1 MEYRFKTKPFQ
12 HQLDALEESWNKEVW
27 ALFMEMG
34 TGKTKVCIDNMAIL
48 YDKGKINAALVIVPN
63 GIKRNWRN
71 ELQIHLVDHIKYR
84 VAIWSASPKK
94 EEKKELDQLSVMA
107 DDLTILIMN
116 VEALSTGRGRD
127 FARSFLLR
135 HSAMCVVDE
144 STTIKNHS
152 AQRTKNILK
161 LSDLSKYRRIMTGSP
176 VTKSPLDLFS
186 QIQFLDPWLIDQQ
199 SYYSFRARYAVIVSR
214 SVGSHSFQHV
224 VKYQRLDELQEKVK
238 NFSTRVLKSE
248 CLDLPEKLYTKRTV
262 AMTPEQL
269 KAYVEMKKSALTFLE
284 NNKMM
289 TAATVLTQLI
299 RLHQITC
306 GHVKT
311 DEGEVISLKNNRI
324 QELLNVL
331 EETSGKVIIWAV
343 YRHDIRAI
351 EKAIGDIY
359 GKENVASY
367 YGDTKDS
374 DRQHIVDRFQDIND
388 DLRFFVGNPKTG
400 GYGLTLTS
408 SHTVVYYSNDYSLEI
423 RMQSEDRAHR
433 IGQTSKVTYVDLM
446 AEHTIDEKIVKA
458 LNAKIDLASQV
469 MGEDPKKI
477 LFS

>member
-12 HQLDALEESWNKEVW
+12 HQLDALKESWNKEVW

-34 TGKTKVCIDNMAIL
+34 TGKTKVCIDNIAIL
-48 YDKGKINAALVIVPN
+48 YDKGKINATLIIVPN

-71 ELQIHLVDHIKYR
+71 ELEIHMADHINYR
-84 VAIWSASPKK
+84 VGIWSASPKK
-94 EEKKELDQLSVMA
+94 EEKKELDQLSIIA
-107 DDLTILIMN
+107 DDLTLLIMN
-116 VEALSTGRGRD
+116 VEALSTTRGRD

-135 HSAMCVVDE
+135 NQSMCVVDE
-144 STTIKNHS
+144 STTIKNH
-152 AQRTKNILK
+152 AAARTKNIIK
-161 LSDLSKYRRIMTGSP
+161 LAELAKYRRIMTGSP

-186 QIQFLDPWLIDQQ
+186 QIQFLDPYLIDQQ
-199 SYYSFRARYAVIVSR
+199 SYYSFRARYAVVVQR
-214 SVGSHSFQHV
+214 SVGTHSFQHI
-224 VKYQRLDELQEKVK
+224 VKYQRLDELQEKIK
-238 NFSTRVLKSE
+238 NFSTRILKSE
-248 CLDLPEKLYTKRTV
+248 CLDLPEKLYTKRVVT
-262 AMTPEQL
+262 MTPEQL

-284 NNKMM
+284 NNKIM

-311 DEGEVISLKNNRI
+311 DDGEIKAIKNNRI

-331 EETSGKVIIWAV
+331 EETTGKVIIWAV
-343 YRHDIRAI
+343 YRHDIQAI
-351 EKAIGDIY
+351 EKSIGDIY
-359 GKENVASY
+359 GKESVASY
-367 YGDTKDS
+367 YGDTKDTI
-374 DRQHIVDRFQDIND
+374 RQSIVDRFMDVND
-388 DLRFFVGNPKTG
+388 HLRFFVGNPKTG

-408 SHTVVYYSNDYSLEI
+408 SHPVVYYSNDYSLEV

-446 AEHTIDEKIVKA
+446 AEHTIDEKIVKL

-469 MGEDPKKI
+469 MGEDPRKI
-477 LFS
+477 LFT

>member
-1 MEYRFKTKPFQ
+1 MNYRFKTKPFQ
-12 HQLDALEESWNKEVW
+12 HQLEALEKSWNKEVW

-34 TGKTKVCIDNMAIL
+34 TGKTKVCIDNIAIL
-48 YDKGKINAALVIVPN
+48 YDKGKINSAIIIVPN

-71 ELQIHLVDHIKYR
+71 ELKIHLPDHINYR
-84 VAIWSASPKK
+84 VAVWSASPKK
-94 EEKKELDQLSVMA
+94 EEKKELDQLSVIT
-107 DDLTILIMN
+107 DDLTIFIIN
-116 VEALSTGRGRD
+116 IEALSTTRGFE

-135 HSAMCVVDE
+135 NASLACVDE
-144 STTIKNHS
+144 STTIKNHN
-152 AQRTKNILK
+152 AKRTKNILK
-161 LSDLSKYRRIMTGSP
+161 LRDLAKYKRIMTGSP

-186 QIQFLDPWLIDQQ
+186 QIQFLDPYLIDQQ
-199 SYYSFRARYAVIVSR
+199 SYYSFRARYAVIVQR
-214 SVGSHSFQHV
+214 SVGTHSFQHIIR
-224 VKYQRLDELQEKVK
+224 YQRLDELQEKIQH
-238 NFSTRVLKSE
+238 FSTRVLKSE
-248 CLDLPEKLYTKRTV
+248 CLDLPPKLYTKRV
-262 AMTPEQL
+262 VSMTPEQL

-284 NNKMM
+284 DNKMM

-311 DEGEVISLKNNRI
+311 DDGEIKAIKNNRI

-331 EETSGKVIIWAV
+331 EETRGKVIIWAV
-343 YRHDIRAI
+343 YRHDIQEI
-351 EKAIGDIY
+351 EKVIGEIY
-359 GKENVASY
+359 GKESVATY

-374 DRQHIVDRFQDIND
+374 DRQHIVDRFQSSGDN
-388 DLRFFVGNPKTG
+388 LRFFVGNPKTG

-408 SHTVVYYSNDYSLEI
+408 SHTVVYFSNDYSLEV